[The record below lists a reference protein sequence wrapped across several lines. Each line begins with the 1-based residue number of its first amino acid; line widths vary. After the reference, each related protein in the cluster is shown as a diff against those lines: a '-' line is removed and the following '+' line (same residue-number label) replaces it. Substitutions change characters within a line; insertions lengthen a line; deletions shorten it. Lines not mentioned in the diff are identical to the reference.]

1 MVHAAT
7 LAGLRI
13 GGDAPVR
20 LMAVLN
26 VSPESF
32 YPGSVRADAAALR
45 DAAQRAVAEGADL
58 LDVGARSTAPYGAT
72 AVPVAEEVRRM
83 RWALGVVA
91 PAVSVP
97 LSADTTRAAVAA
109 AALASGAR
117 LINDVSGLRG
127 DPAMADIAAQG
138 QGVVLTAAPDGGVDA
153 APLARV
159 RRALVDSLARAAA
172 VGIALHEIV
181 LDPGIGFFA
190 TAATPATAFN
200 VAVLRDLEALG
211 DLGRPL
217 LVGVS
222 RKRFLGALTG
232 REDPADRLAGSLAAA
247 AVAVLR
253 GAAVIR
259 THDVAATRDA
269 VRVAAALRA

>member
-1 MVHAAT
+1 MIHAAT

-58 LDVGARSTAPYGAT
+58 LDIGARSTAPYGET
-72 AVPVAEEVRRM
+72 ALPVAEEVRRM

-91 PAVSVP
+91 PAVSAP

-127 DPAMADIAAQG
+127 DPAMADIA
-138 QGVVLTAAPDGGVDA
+138 
-153 APLARV
+153 
-159 RRALVDSLARAAA
+159 
-172 VGIALHEIV
+172 LHEIV

-190 TAATPATAFN
+190 TAGTPATAFN
-200 VAVLRDLEALG
+200 VAVLRQLDALADLE
-211 DLGRPL
+211 RPL

-222 RKRFLGALTG
+222 RKRFLGALSG
-232 REDPADRLAGSLAAA
+232 RDDPADRLAGSLAAT

-253 GAAVIR
+253 GAAVVR